1 MNSFEKLSKDDQQ
14 ALLKF
19 PVYIALLAANADE
32 EFDEQEDDAVT
43 DLDYVKTYFCNP
55 VMADFYYNAGQVF
68 EQNLLRID
76 NELPKGKLQR
86 DVAIKIELR
95 KMEQLLSKFD
105 QISAATMRQSM
116 KMFKEHVSKAHYN
129 LLEDFIFPDH
139 ISFDLQSRA

>member
-1 MNSFEKLSKDDQQ
+1 MNSFEKLSEDDQQ

-32 EFDEQEDDAVT
+32 EFDEQEDDAAT

-55 VMADFYYNAGQVF
+55 VMADFYYHAGQVF

-76 NELPKGKLQR
+76 DELPKGKLQR

-105 QISAATMRQSM
+105 QISAATMCQSM

-129 LLEDFIFPDH
+129 LLEDFMFPDH
-139 ISFDLQSRA
+139 ISSDLLYRA